1 MSRPPEAPL
10 SGEARTGGEPMASVD
25 AVLARAFG
33 ILNSQPASALQTG
46 LGILKAAPN
55 HLMATLLVGSA
66 HRLLGQTATALTLLG
81 SLACSQ
87 PRAAA
92 VQFEYGLALLAAGRN
107 RDAIASMR
115 RAAELNPTL
124 PGVWRSVADQLR
136 AIGDAPG
143 ADAAYMLH
151 VKAGTRDPRLLRP
164 AAALRKNDLIEAEAL
179 LGAHVRDYP
188 TDVAA
193 LRMLAETVARM
204 GRYPEA
210 ETLLVR
216 CLELAPS
223 FAEARAHYATVL
235 ERCNRPVDALQQID
249 RLLAA
254 EPRHPHYRSLKSAAL
269 VGIGEYQQA
278 YDLCAEL
285 LAEYPAH
292 DRTWLN
298 YGIVL
303 KTTGRYDEA
312 IRAYRKSLE
321 LAPRQGE
328 AWWSLANLKTFRFSP
343 ADIVAMQRGLEHA
356 QSTDDD
362 RLHLHFALGKAFEDA
377 TQYELSFR
385 HYAEGNRLARQL
397 RRYSA
402 QHHARFAARTKAMY
416 TGEFLRQRA
425 AAGCPAPDPIFIVG
439 LPRAGSTLVEQI
451 LASHSMVEATME
463 LVDIMSLAHGLGRF
477 DDSTTKDAL
486 ALYPEVLATLAPER
500 FRQLGEEYLARTR
513 VHRKTAA
520 PFFIDKLPNNF
531 LHLGLIILAL
541 PNAKIIDVRRHPLG
555 CCFSVFKQHFSR
567 GQAFSYSLEDIGRFY
582 RHYVELMAHFDQLLP
597 GRIYRVHYE
606 ALVENTETEI
616 RALLDHCQLPF
627 EENCLRFYENRR
639 AVQTASSEQVR
650 RPIFREGLE
659 QWRHYEPWLDPLK
672 AALGPVLEAYPA
684 VRSRQQDREAAQ
696 TGSAAV
702 AQAR

>member
-1 MSRPPEAPL
+1 
-10 SGEARTGGEPMASVD
+10 MAQ
-25 AVLARAFG
+25 AFA
-33 ILNSQPASALQTG
+33 ILNAQPDSALQTG
-46 LGILKAAPN
+46 LGILEAAPN
-55 HLMATLLVGSA
+55 HPMATLLVGSA
-66 HRLLGQTATALTLLG
+66 RRLLGQTTTALTI
-81 SLACSQ
+81 LAALASSQ
-87 PRAAA
+87 PRVAA
-92 VQFEYGLALLAAGRN
+92 VQFEYGLALVAAGRQ
-107 RDAIASMR
+107 REAIASMR

-124 PGVWRSVADQLR
+124 PGVWRLLADQLR
-136 AIGDAPG
+136 ALGDAHG
-143 ADAAYMLH
+143 ADAAYLMH

-164 AAALRKNDLIEAEAL
+164 AAALRKNALHEAEPL
-179 LGAHVRDYP
+179 LRNHLRDYP

-235 ERCNRPVDALQQID
+235 ERCNRPVEALQQID

-254 EPRHPHYRSLKSAAL
+254 EPTHPHYRSLKSAAL

-278 YDLCAEL
+278 YDLCVQL
-285 LAEYPAH
+285 LAEYPA
-292 DRTWLN
+292 DPRTWLN

-303 KTTGRYDEA
+303 KTLGRHDEA
-312 IRAYRKSLE
+312 IGAYRKALE
-321 LAPRQGE
+321 LAPRLGE
-328 AWWSLANLKTFRFSP
+328 AWWSLANLKTFRFAPTEIS
-343 ADIVAMQRGLEHA
+343 AMQRELERA
-356 QSTDDD
+356 EGTDED
-362 RLHLHFALGKAFEDA
+362 RLHLHFALGKAFEDMA
-377 TQYELSFR
+377 EYEPSFQ
-385 HYAEGNRLARQL
+385 HYAEGNRLGRQL

-402 QHHARFAARTKAMY
+402 AYHARFAERTRALY
-416 TGEFLRQRA
+416 TSEFLRARA
-425 AAGCPAPDPIFIVG
+425 TSGYPAPDPIFIIG

-463 LVDIMSLAHGLGRF
+463 LVEVLSLAHGLGRF
-477 DDSTTKDAL
+477 DDSTTKEGS

-500 FRQLGEEYLARTR
+500 LRQLGEDYIGTTR

-531 LHLGLIILAL
+531 LHVGLIVLAL

-555 CCFSVFKQHFSR
+555 CGFSVFKQHFAR
-567 GQAFSYSLEDIGRFY
+567 GQAFSYNLEDIGRFY
-582 RHYVELMAHFDQLLP
+582 RQYVELMAHFDEVLP
-597 GRIYRVHYE
+597 GRVYRIHYE
-606 ALVENTETEI
+606 ALVENTETEV
-616 RALLDHCQLPF
+616 RALLEHCQLPF
-627 EENCLRFYENRR
+627 EESCLRFYENRR

-672 AALGPVLEAYPA
+672 GALGPALEGYP
-684 VRSRQQDREAAQ
+684 
-696 TGSAAV
+696 
-702 AQAR
+702 QARS

>member
-1 MSRPPEAPL
+1 M
-10 SGEARTGGEPMASVD
+10 D
-25 AVLARAFG
+25 AELAGAFAV
-33 ILNSQPASALQTG
+33 LNSQPDCALQTG
-46 LGILKAAPN
+46 VAILKTVPN
-55 HLMATLLVGSA
+55 HPMARLLIGSA
-66 HRLLGQTATALTLLG
+66 HRLLGQTATALSILG
-81 SLACSQ
+81 SLAASQ

-92 VQFEYGLALLAAGRN
+92 VHFEYGLALLAAGRN

-115 RAAELNPTL
+115 RAAELNPSL
-124 PGVWRSVADQLR
+124 PGVWRTVADQLR
-136 AIGDAPG
+136 SIGDAAG
-143 ADAAYMLH
+143 ADAAYMRH
-151 VKAGTRDPRLLRP
+151 VQAGTRDPRLLRP
-164 AAALRKNDLIEAEAL
+164 AAALRKNELIEAETL
-179 LGAHVRDYP
+179 LRAHLRDYP
-188 TDVAA
+188 SDVAA

-235 ERCNRPVDALQQID
+235 EHCNRPVEALQQID

-278 YDLCAEL
+278 HELCVEL
-285 LAEYPAH
+285 LAEYPTH
-292 DRTWLN
+292 YRTWLN

-312 IRAYRKSLE
+312 IGAYRKSLE

-328 AWWSLANLKTFRFSP
+328 AWWSLANLKTFRFSE
-343 ADIVAMQRGLEHA
+343 ADLLAMQRALEDA
-356 QSTDDD
+356 ESTDDD
-362 RLHLHFALGKAFEDA
+362 RLHLHFALGKAYEDA
-377 TQYELSFR
+377 AQYERSFR
-385 HYAEGNRLARQL
+385 HYAEGNRLGRQL

-402 QHHARFAARTKAMY
+402 RHHARFAERTKATY
-416 TGEFLRQRA
+416 TSELLRQRA

-463 LVDIMSLAHGLGRF
+463 LVEILSLAHSLGRF
-477 DDSTTKDAL
+477 DDSATQETS
-486 ALYPEVLATLAPER
+486 ALYPEVLATLPPER
-500 FRQLGEEYLARTR
+500 LRQLGEDYIARTR

-531 LHLGLIILAL
+531 LHLGLIALAL

-555 CCFSVFKQHFSR
+555 CGFSVFKQHFAR

-582 RHYVELMAHFDQLLP
+582 RHYVELMAHFDQVLP
-597 GRIYRVHYE
+597 GRVYRVDYE
-606 ALVENTETEI
+606 ALVEHTEAEI
-616 RALLDHCQLPF
+616 RGLLDYCQLPF
-627 EENCLRFYENRR
+627 EDNCLRFYENRR
-639 AVQTASSEQVR
+639 AVQTASSQQVR
-650 RPIFREGLE
+650 RPIYREGLE

-672 AALGPVLEAYPA
+672 AALGPVLEAYP
-684 VRSRQQDREAAQ
+684 
-696 TGSAAV
+696 
-702 AQAR
+702 QAR